1 MALPTQTM
9 AGRAWRSSL
18 ARHRGT
24 MAALAVLALLTYLFL
39 WRLWAPNPLDKA
51 TFPEKSDLTEGFF
64 PPRDFVARTL
74 AGGEF
79 PLWNPHILSGY
90 PQFADPQSATFYPVE
105 LLFALLA
112 GARFSLDTV
121 AASMALHFF
130 LARALAFFFFK
141 RLTGGV
147 LPRLLGAVVFE
158 FGGFLTGFPPLPIS
172 YLEPPL
178 CL

>member
-39 WRLWAPNPLDKA
+39 WRLWAPNPQDKA

-64 PPRDFVARTL
+64 PPPDFVPPTL

-79 PLWNPHILSGY
+79 PLRHPHILSGY
-90 PQFADPQSATFYPVE
+90 PQFADQQPATSLPVARCFG
-105 LLFALLA
+105 LL
-112 GARFSLDTV
+112 
-121 AASMALHFF
+121 
-130 LARALAFFFFK
+130 
-141 RLTGGV
+141 
-147 LPRLLGAVVFE
+147 
-158 FGGFLTGFPPLPIS
+158 
-172 YLEPPL
+172 
-178 CL
+178 